1 MTLWPISDETTV
13 HTVHDF
19 YHWTRRES
27 GEVKVGRSSFQ
38 LRGVSFPPVRT
49 FTQPLE
55 CAR

>member
-19 YHWTRRES
+19 YYWTRRES
-27 GEVKVGRSSFQ
+27 GEVKVGRSFFP